1 MWTILIS
8 KASRNLL
15 RSCALLQISYL
26 LSILIGCSSGSSR
39 TTQASTTPVNATP
52 TIKPKFAYT
61 GNQGASLSGYSVD
74 GSTGVLMPL
83 GGFPLAI
90 GTNPEYLTHDPQ
102 NRFLFVSD
110 IAANMLHVY
119 AISADTGA
127 LSEVSPS
134 PYNTMVESETVV
146 VDPSGTHVFLH
157 RTGTSTSYPGV
168 GGNQILAFNLSS
180 TGVLSPVAGSPFPVG
195 APGAALD
202 ADFGMVV
209 GTTGKFLYLKG
220 ITHLY
225 TFGIDSASGGL
236 TLLQTLEA
244 QQFGDIAADPNGL
257 RLYVAGASA
266 LASYAIDPTSGLLS
280 LAKTTQTATGGG
292 AYTIAISPNGNYAYT
307 VEGNNLVSY
316 TVSNGGFTRVGTV
329 YPGVYGQ
336 HIAVDPSGSFVYVP
350 QACSYC
356 AGSAYNVVHEFAI
369 QTTGALT
376 PLATPTV
383 GAGVT
388 PWGITVT
395 SQ

>member
-1 MWTILIS
+1 M
-8 KASRNLL
+8 
-15 RSCALLQISYL
+15 Q
-26 LSILIGCSSGSSR
+26 GP
-39 TTQASTTPVNATP
+39 TTPVNTP
-52 TIKPKFAYT
+52 PAVKPRFAYT

-74 GSTGVLMPL
+74 PSTGMLAPL
-83 GGFPLAI
+83 SGFPLPV
-90 GTNPEYLTHDPQ
+90 GVNPEYITHDPQ
-102 NRFLFVSD
+102 NRFLLVSD

-119 AISADTGA
+119 AINASTGT

-180 TGVLSPVAGSPFPVG
+180 TGVLTPVAGSPFPVG

-209 GTTGKFLYLKG
+209 AGTGKFLYLKG
-220 ITHLY
+220 TTNLY

-244 QQFGDIAADPNGL
+244 QQFGGIAADPNGL
-257 RLYVAGASA
+257 YLYLAGSSA
-266 LASYAIDPTSGLLS
+266 LASYAIASSSGLLS
-280 LAKTTQTATGGG
+280 LAKTTKTATGGG
-292 AYTIAISPNGNYAYT
+292 AYTIATSPNGNYAYT
-307 VEGNNLVSY
+307 VEGNDLVSY
-316 TVSNGGFTRVGTV
+316 TVSNGGFTPVGPV
-329 YPGVYGQ
+329 YSGVYGQ
-336 HIAVDPSGSFVYVP
+336 HLAVDPSGRFVYVP
-350 QACSYC
+350 QACSFC
-356 AGSAYNVVHEFAI
+356 AGAAYNVVHEFAI
-369 QTTGALT
+369 GVTGALT
-376 PLATPTV
+376 PLATSTV